1 MRDDNRF
8 TYISAINPCNP
19 CNPCLIYTK
28 KLIPHSPPF
37 YRIKQPSLK
46 TAFFSSIDE
55 NFLISIIFFVYGR
68 FFLSIEIVSILF
80 LSNPFRQD
88 QGAHHQEWV
97 ILSLKEILSS
107 PRTAKVSYP
116 L

>member
-1 MRDDNRF
+1 MAQSLSFAVFRHGLHGLHGFFMRDDNRF
-8 TYISAINPCNP
+8 TYISAINP

-55 NFLISIIFFVYGR
+55 NFLISIIFSSMDENFEVSRLFQSY
-68 FFLSIEIVSILF
+68 FLAIHFGKTRVPIT
-80 LSNPFRQD
+80 RK
-88 QGAHHQEWV
+88 G
-97 ILSLKEILSS
+97 
-107 PRTAKVSYP
+107 
-116 L
+116 

>member
-1 MRDDNRF
+1 MAQSLSFAVFRHGLHGLHGFFMRDDNRF

-68 FFLSIEIVSILF
+68 KFLSIEIVSILF
-80 LSNPFRQD
+80 LS
-88 QGAHHQEWV
+88 
-97 ILSLKEILSS
+97 SS
-107 PRTAKVSYP
+107 RTAKVSYP